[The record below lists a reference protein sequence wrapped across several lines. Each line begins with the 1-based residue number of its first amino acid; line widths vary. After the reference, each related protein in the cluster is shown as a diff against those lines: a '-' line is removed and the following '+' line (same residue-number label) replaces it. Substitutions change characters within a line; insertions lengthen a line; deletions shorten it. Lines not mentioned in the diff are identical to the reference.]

1 MAKIILVSIVITGL
15 IAIISGIHLK
25 PAAISKSTKS
35 KTVKMPDRKISEV
48 LEYITD
54 KKIIKLL
61 LNLLTRNKNICIN
74 RFATWTLE
82 VSEVRINLQQF
93 YLLKIS
99 CSLVCILLVVLV
111 NYSNTNYQIKKLV
124 LSADSE
130 KSFSRQ
136 ENADDE
142 SKYILY
148 RQIVEEVGKNVLLK
162 AEEAQRYNIVKEA
175 MTERLKTSDN
185 YLIEEETNWF
195 IKTWKEVDNI
205 SAKNYRGS
213 IIILLSP
220 FMPEILLIVIWLIRG
235 CVYRREIIKLEYIFE
250 LLATID
256 GIKTSDIIYELENSS
271 KIYSK
276 YLQEFRIIFQ
286 YDKKNAFNF
295 LKACRAK
302 NLSRLAAILEIY
314 SMSDRGLALQIL
326 DREVMERDES
336 LLITSEESIDFVDLV
351 AFLSIA
357 PLVYELARLMLS
369 PMLDIIYK
377 AFEFI

>member
-1 MAKIILVSIVITGL
+1 MANIILVSIVITGL
-15 IAIISGIHLK
+15 IAIILGIYLK
-25 PAAISKSTKS
+25 PSAISKGTKS
-35 KTVKMPDRKISEV
+35 KTVKRTDRKISEV

-54 KKIIKLL
+54 RKIIKLG
-61 LNLLTRNKNICIN
+61 LNFLTRNKNICIN

-82 VSEVRINLQQF
+82 VSEVGINLQQF

-99 CSLVCILLVVLV
+99 CSLVCILLVFLI

-124 LSADSE
+124 LSSDSE
-130 KSFSRQ
+130 KTFSLQ
-136 ENADDE
+136 DNADDE

-148 RQIVEEVGKNVLLK
+148 RQIVEEVGKSVLLD
-162 AEEAQRYNIVKEA
+162 ADEAQRYHIVKEVMA
-175 MTERLKTSDN
+175 ERLKTSDDN
-185 YLIEEETNWF
+185 LIEEKTNWF
-195 IKTWKEVDNI
+195 IKTWKEVKNMP
-205 SAKNYRGS
+205 AKNYRGS
-213 IIILLSP
+213 MSILLSP

-250 LLATID
+250 LLATIE
-256 GIKTSDIIYELENSS
+256 GIKTSDIIFELENCS

-286 YDKKNAFNF
+286 YDKKNAFDF

-314 SMSDRGLALQIL
+314 SMSDREIALQIL

-336 LLITSEESIDFVDLV
+336 LIITSEETIDFVDLV